1 MIAFFR
7 RLRKQLISSNHFTKY
22 LFYAFGEIALVMVGI
37 LLALQVNN
45 WNEERKVK
53 AEEQVLLGNLL
64 EDLRSAGD
72 QSSSFIIKEEKLVND
87 LILLLG
93 IHPNGLV
100 FSPASMKEDTILEI
114 LWNFESNV
122 PVINSLMEV
131 KSSGKASIISNTAI
145 REKFTSLELL
155 INRLNTAVKDRLTV
169 QQIRIDA
176 IAENEINFVRYLS
189 SPTTNLEVDLKGE
202 AENNYEALFQKQY
215 VRNLLVMKLAL
226 SKEVLSIRQ
235 ELQNEL
241 EQTILLTEKDLD
253 LF

>member
-45 WNEERKVK
+45 CNEERKVK

-226 SKEVLSIRQ
+226 SKEVLSVRQ

>member
-226 SKEVLSIRQ
+226 SKEVLSVRQ